1 MTTDDQMTTL
11 KLLKF
16 YQFCVPYASYIQ
28 AKVCVTSKAETLK
41 IFWILDCSHS
51 YYKCAYL
58 HPSMCVCVLHYE
70 QNIWKGKLAICHSA
84 CLVAKADLIGF
95 RSTTFLNNDF
105 LEAYT
110 IYSTLCQGT
119 NIKNMLYNSAIF

>member
-1 MTTDDQMTTL
+1 MHHTYRQRFVSRLRL
-11 KLLKF
+11 KLLKYYGF
-16 YQFCVPYASYIQ
+16 WTVLVHIISVHTCIQ
-28 AKVCVTSKAETLK
+28 V
-41 IFWILDCSHS
+41 
-51 YYKCAYL
+51 
-58 HPSMCVCVLHYE
+58 CVCVLHYE

-95 RSTTFLNNDF
+95 CSTTFLNNDF

-119 NIKNMLYNSAIF
+119 DIKKHAIQFCNLLICIDYYFINFIAWIP